1 MNNMKSHFEVHSR
14 FRNGIFLLSIILF
27 VCIVA
32 YYLYPRS
39 VKLKSNFIELT
50 DFQTQ
55 VDSLKKLGELKKEQY
70 RLKPFNPNFI
80 SDHKGYQLGLSA
92 KELDRLYEYRNQDK
106 WINSVS
112 DFKKVTKI
120 SDSLL
125 ATISPL
131 FKFPEWTKKNRGVK
145 KYSKKLHAAL
155 PYSQKGD
162 LNAVSSQE
170 LQEKIN
176 IPDFIA
182 ERIIKYKNKMGGFV
196 SDIQLKDVRG
206 LYDNQRNNILSLFT
220 VKTPKIISKVNIN
233 KASVN
238 ELIEIPYFDFEM
250 ALEIKDFIKEQGSIS
265 NFDELG
271 KIEGFSLE
279 KIDRIALYLT
289 VN

>member
-1 MNNMKSHFEVHSR
+1 MNNIKSHFEIHSR
-14 FRNGIFLLSIILF
+14 FRNGIFLLAIILF
-27 VCIVA
+27 VCVIV

-39 VKLKSNFIELT
+39 VKPKSNFVELT

-55 VDSLKKLGELKKEQY
+55 VDSLKKLAELKKEQY

-131 FKFPEWTKKNRGVK
+131 FKFPEWTKNNKGVK
-145 KYSKKLHAAL
+145 RYSKKAHAVL

-170 LQEKIN
+170 LQEKVN

-206 LYDNQRNNILSLFT
+206 LYDSQRNKILSLFT
-220 VKTPKIISKVNIN
+220 VKTPKIINKVNIN

-238 ELIEIPYFDFEM
+238 ELIEVPYFDFEM
-250 ALEIKDFIKEQGSIS
+250 ALEIKDFIKEQGGIS